1 MRRAFTLIEL
11 LVVIGIMGILG
22 TASVGGYRAMRR
34 GMEEKGV
41 MQDVNAFIRAA
52 YQRAQIDRQPTAVFF
67 WNETL
72 RARTGDDNEQLVVG
86 KAVAVRRS
94 GRISK
99 EFGQFLYDEFA
110 DLDQTYPTAGD
121 PDSGSSGTANDFY
134 LYPLDN
140 LSRLKSSGDTITR
153 SRVEGLVYEKP
164 LGVTYLTGTAGKT
177 EDSGNVTAY
186 AFKVADEGG
195 VEWQTGMAYGFEFAN
210 IELPQGY
217 IFGSAYSESVNNP
230 VYGAG
235 VLTFD
240 VGLNTG
246 NGMSSSG
253 ATAGLG
259 SRTSIAVHSL
269 RPGKTGYLESQKVG
283 DSAVPTQNLR

>member
-72 RARTGDDNEQLVVG
+72 RARTAYDNELVVG

-99 EFGQFLYDEFA
+99 ILGQFLYDEFA

-121 PDSGSSGTANDFY
+121 PDSGSSGTANDLY
-134 LYPLDN
+134 LYPLDD
-140 LSRLKSSGDTITR
+140 LSELKSSGNTITR

-164 LGVTYLTGTAGKT
+164 VRAAYLTGMANKT

-186 AFKVADEGG
+186 AFKVADAGG
-195 VEWQTGMAYGFEFAN
+195 VTWQTGMAYGFEFAN

-217 IFGSAYSESVNNP
+217 IFGSDYSTSVNNP
-230 VYGAG
+230 VRGAD